1 MNYLPYFQHY
11 PPALQSQI
19 KTLLEPDK
27 LAAYFKSKYPQGHQ
41 LQSTQALYDY
51 CHGYKNKYLKNVPRL
66 HKVNYA
72 KGRDLM
78 TGTLGHHSQT
88 RKQHGGKVKTRYEIA
103 LSQQLKY
110 APEAVL
116 RALVVHELAHFKEL
130 DHNKAFYQ
138 LCCHMEPE
146 YHQLEL
152 DLRLFIV
159 LNKLGASFY
168 EHPAQP
174 G

>member
-1 MNYLPYFQHY
+1 MNYLQYFQHY
-11 PPALQSQI
+11 PPSLQAQI
-19 KTLLEPDK
+19 EALLEPSK
-27 LAAYFKSKYPQGHQ
+27 LANYFKNKYPQGHQ
-41 LQSTQALYDY
+41 LQHTQALYDY
-51 CHGYKNKYLKNVPRL
+51 CHVYKNKYLKNVPRL
-66 HKVNYA
+66 HKVHYA

-88 RKQHGGKVKTRYEIA
+88 RKQHGGKVKTRYEIV
-103 LSQQLKY
+103 LSQLVKH

-138 LCCHMEPE
+138 LCCHMEPD

-159 LNKLGASFY
+159 LDKLGSNFY
-168 EHPAQP
+168 QSPAQQL
-174 G
+174 

>member
-1 MNYLPYFQHY
+1 MNYLQYFAHY
-11 PPALQSQI
+11 PSSLQAQI
-19 KTLLEPDK
+19 KPLLEGDK
-27 LAAYFKSKYPQGHQ
+27 LATYFRAKYPHGHQ
-41 LQSTQALYDY
+41 CQSTQALYDY
-51 CHGYKNKYLKNVPRL
+51 CHDYKNKYLKNVPRL
-66 HKVNYA
+66 HKVSYA

-138 LCCHMEPE
+138 LCCHMEPD

-159 LNKLGASFY
+159 LDRLGANFY
-168 EHPAQP
+168 HSSAQQ
-174 G
+174 